1 VTPRTPAGLAPFA
14 APDSER
20 ERLLPVFLAAGL
32 IDTAFVEKLLEHV
45 VATAAARLPGYRR
58 VALAGVAWS
67 VLVPAPG
74 NTVEGMVLLALSHE
88 DLRRLDAYGGVGE
101 ALYRRSAA
109 LVEIEGRSAAEP
121 AFIYLPTERTLR
133 RLAAV

>member
-1 VTPRTPAGLAPFA
+1 
-14 APDSER
+14 
-20 ERLLPVFLAAGL
+20 LLPVFITTGL
-32 IDTAFVEKLLEHV
+32 IETAVVEQLLEHV
-45 VATAAARLPGYRR
+45 VATAAARLPGFRR

-74 NTVEGMVLLALSHE
+74 DAVEGSVLLDLGHE

-101 ALYRRSAA
+101 FLYRRSAV
-109 LVEIEGRSAAEP
+109 LVEIEGRAAAEP

-133 RLAAV
+133 LVSTVRE